1 MAGGLASR
9 FGRLKQIEPVGENQ
23 QFIIDYSIFDAVKTG
38 FNKVIFIIHPRNY
51 TLFKTS
57 IEKRIKGRIDVDYAF
72 QTYDEKIR
80 TKPWGTADA
89 LYSARKLITQNFAL
103 INADDFYGRD
113 SFQKAKS
120 VLQNIQQNTGSLITF
135 KLGNT
140 IYDSQKYKRG
150 LCVLE
155 ENKLIQINE
164 CEVQKK
170 ECCFR
175 CTNLIDS
182 QTTIMPK
189 DTPTSMNFWCL
200 HKSIL
205 PLFEEEFEK
214 EFEISK
220 QTNPQAGE
228 IFLPSIIT
236 NLISQNKITINTSQ
250 SNSKCF
256 GMTYKDDLIYV
267 KKDIKNLTSKGFYP
281 KKLWK

>member
-9 FGRLKQIEPVGENQ
+9 FGSLKQIEPVGENQ
-23 QFIIDYSIFDAVKTG
+23 QFIIDYSIYDAINAG
-38 FNKVIFIIHPRNY
+38 FEKVVFIINPKDYDKFN
-51 TLFKTS
+51 TS
-57 IEKRIKGRIDVDYAF
+57 IEKRIKGKIEVSYAF
-72 QTYDEKIR
+72 QTIDSPLR
-80 TKPWGTADA
+80 TKPWGTAHA
-89 LYSARKLITQNFAL
+89 LYSARKHITQNFAL

-155 ENKLIQINE
+155 DNKLIQINE

-170 ECCFR
+170 ECCFC

-189 DTPTSMNFWCL
+189 DTPTSMNFWCF

-205 PLFEEEFEK
+205 PLFEKEFEK
-214 EFEISK
+214 EFK
-220 QTNPQAGE
+220 RTKRNNPQNGE
-228 IFLPSIIT
+228 VFLPSIIS
-236 NLISQNKITINTSQ
+236 NLISQDKIQIGITQ

-256 GMTYKDDLIYV
+256 GMTYKDDLIRV
-267 KKDIKNLTSKGFYP
+267 TKDINILTTKCFYT
-281 KKLWK
+281 KKLWN